1 MQSRTR
7 LVTNLLNTD
16 HKRIQLLTV
25 NLVAAKTR
33 VDTLEGRGYTVVPMV
48 LLTEG
53 VHAGSSGP
61 LLYNSDEL
69 GKTPAVWNHKPV
81 VLYHPELNG
90 EGISACDPAILNNRK
105 IGIMFNTKYEKGRLL
120 SEAWVDMDRCKT
132 VDERVFNAINNGE
145 MMELSTGLF
154 CDLDSEPGE
163 FTRNDAAKT
172 KEKYVGIA
180 RNFRPD
186 HLAVLPDKVGACS
199 IADGAGFLRNERKDP
214 AWAGLRIL
222 ANKMGLGRLLE
233 NEMSFSN
240 IEGALCALLQKRLNT
255 SQTGPWPYV
264 ADVYDNFF
272 IYEYDGKLFR
282 LAYTTADDG
291 VSLGEDAPVEVRRVS
306 EYRTVGGA
314 YVGNHTSD
322 QPQENTNMNKTA
334 MIAAILANTASGW
347 SEADRPVLTAMADL
361 QVSNIHKGML
371 ALNAAANPPP
381 QVDPRVA
388 VVSAIIGNAALGWTE
403 ADRTLLMTM
412 NDGQLARINKPA
424 PAPAPAAAPAPT
436 VTANVNPQLSEEAFI
451 AMAPAQIRE
460 VLTNGVQLA
469 REERARL
476 TGVILG
482 NARNQFSKEYLEHPS
497 RSLGELRALAALAQP
512 VQPAGGDFG
521 QYNYGG
527 QGMAP
532 TTNSEPEACLEMPST
547 MPAAPAAK

>member
-1 MQSRTR
+1 M
-7 LVTNLLNTD
+7 TNLLNTD

-33 VDTLEGRGYTVVPMV
+33 VDTLEGRSYTVVPMV

-90 EGISACDPAILNNRK
+90 EGISACDPGILNNRK

-120 SEAWVDMDRCKT
+120 SEAWVDMERCKV
-132 VDERVFNAINNGE
+132 VDERVHKAITNGE

-154 CDLDSEPGE
+154 CDLDAEPGE
-163 FTRNDAAKT
+163 FTRNDSAKT

-214 AWAGLRIL
+214 AWAGLKIL
-222 ANKMGLGRLLE
+222 LKRTGLDGLLG
-233 NEMSFSN
+233 NEQSFDN
-240 IEGALCALLQKRLNT
+240 IESLICSALRAKLNI
-255 SQTGPWPYV
+255 SESASVNAPWPWV
-264 ADVYDNFF
+264 ADVYQNFF
-272 IYEYDGKLFR
+272 VYEYNGKLFQ
-282 LAYTTADDG
+282 LGYSSDDTG
-291 VSLGEDAPVEVRRVS
+291 VTLSEAAPKEVVRVT

-322 QPQENTNMNKTA
+322 QPQENQNMNKTA
-334 MIAAILANTASGW
+334 MIAAIIANAASGW
-347 SEADRPVLTAMADL
+347 SEADRPVLTAMADK
-361 QVSNIHKGML
+361 QVDNIHKGML
-371 ALNAAANPPP
+371 ALNSAAAAPA

-412 NDGQLARINKPA
+412 NEGQLARINKSVPA
-424 PAPAPAAAPAPT
+424 PAPAAPAPT
-436 VTANVNPQLSEEAFI
+436 VTANVNPQLSEEQFI
-451 AMAPAQIRE
+451 AMAPAPIRE

-482 NARNQFSKEYLEHPS
+482 NARNQFTKEYLEHPS
-497 RSLGELRALAALAQP
+497 RSLSELRALAALAQP
-512 VQPAGGDFG
+512 AQSAGGDFG

-532 TTNSEPEACLEMPST
+532 TTNSEPETCLEMPST
-547 MPAAPAAK
+547 MPVAK